1 MGDVIYRLERPSLG
15 ESLGYEVV
23 TEVVLSDGMSG
34 GKFFVKLVENLRDIH
49 MKVHLLQM
57 VKRIYA
63 LTIVGKVEMDTES
76 LKYRNLGSHWYH
88 KSELR

>member
-1 MGDVIYRLERPSLG
+1 MGNVIVRLVVSSLG

-34 GKFFVKLVENLRDIH
+34 GKVFVKFVENLRDLH

-63 LTIVGKVEMDTES
+63 LTIVGQVVMDPET
-76 LKYRNLGSHWYH
+76 LKSRNLGSHWYH

>member
-1 MGDVIYRLERPSLG
+1 MGNGICRLEGPKLG

-34 GKFFVKLVENLRDIH
+34 GKVFVKIVEIMRDIH
-49 MKVHLLQM
+49 MKVHLLQT
-57 VKRIYA
+57 VKRRYA
-63 LTIVGKVEMDTES
+63 LTIVGQVVMDMES
-76 LKYRNLGSHWYH
+76 LKSQNLGSHWYQ